1 MKEVSVWDTSMKYIF
16 HLIHFIEF
24 YQIASMGIICIQKE
38 KYKKGLK
45 VHKTTIHV
53 QITVTAAMH
62 YPPLMQNILKPLIQ
76 H

>member
-1 MKEVSVWDTSMKYIF
+1 
-16 HLIHFIEF
+16 
-24 YQIASMGIICIQKE
+24 MGIICIQKE